1 MCVLLVNHSH
11 GLEIIAGPPVLL
23 TLVSREVSG
32 SLILSKGTLPESWS
46 RGEISL
52 DGCNFRFF
60 PYLPYVRK
68 DHPTMGKHC
77 GGEKEKKTS
86 CHRDLQLST
95 GELSTDAY
103 YL

>member
-1 MCVLLVNHSH
+1 MVTICL
-11 GLEIIAGPPVLL
+11 LEIF
-23 TLVSREVSG
+23 S
-32 SLILSKGTLPESWS
+32 
-46 RGEISL
+46 
-52 DGCNFRFF
+52 
-60 PYLPYVRK
+60 PYLPYVGK

-95 GELSTDAY
+95 GELSTDAF

>member
-1 MCVLLVNHSH
+1 MDVIPFARILRYRFYSHSFPGKSAEASYCPRALFQSPGPEGKYLLMV
-11 GLEIIAGPPVLL
+11 A
-23 TLVSREVSG
+23 
-32 SLILSKGTLPESWS
+32 IL
-46 RGEISL
+46 
-52 DGCNFRFF
+52 DFF
-60 PYLPYVRK
+60 PYLPYMGK